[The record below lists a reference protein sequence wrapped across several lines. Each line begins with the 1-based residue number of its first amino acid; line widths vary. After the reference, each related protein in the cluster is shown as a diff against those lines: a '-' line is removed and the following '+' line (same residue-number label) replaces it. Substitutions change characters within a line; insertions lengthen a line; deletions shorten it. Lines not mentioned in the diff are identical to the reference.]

1 MLLRR
6 GGPPWAAWTRWRR
19 RRPFLA
25 GLLMILAGVEM
36 VLVTRIPVELMLH
49 LGIGAVSTLVFSGM
63 LVVLGLVTWF
73 TPNQHVITGS
83 FAGFIALG
91 ALILSNLGGLVVGTL
106 LALVGGGMAFA
117 WRPVARP
124 PRRRRGRRRRHH
136 GGQEPPPGS
145 EPSPTPD
152 PDPRPA
158 EAGAGVAAPGPGS
171 DRPPDPAPRPGRG
184 PDPTAS

>member
-1 MLLRR
+1 MLLRGAR
-6 GGPPWAAWTRWRR
+6 KPWTAWTRWRR

-36 VLVTRIPVELMLH
+36 LLVTRIPVELMLY
-49 LGIGAVSTLVFSGM
+49 LGVGAVSTLVFSGM

-83 FAGFIALG
+83 LAGFIALG

-106 LALVGGGMAFA
+106 LALVGGGLAFS

-124 PRRRRGRRRRHH
+124 ARRRRGRRGRRFR
-136 GGQEPPPGS
+136 ERSGS
-145 EPSPTPD
+145 GPEEVASAGRPSQ
-152 PDPRPA
+152 
-158 EAGAGVAAPGPGS
+158 
-171 DRPPDPAPRPGRG
+171 
-184 PDPTAS
+184 